1 MRKFR
6 KFTATALVAMMVAG
20 MTMSGYQPADVS
32 ASQESEYIIVT
43 KDKKSMKTVESKY
56 NTMID
61 TQEQNTDFLKDE
73 NVLVS
78 KMTAKEADI
87 VNKDQKVVSVEKNT
101 MVNASE
107 TESTTAVRED
117 QGTDSEWNLKS
128 IHVDK
133 AKDTA
138 TDEKVKVALLDS
150 GIDYKEGLKVKERVN
165 LIEDDNEFSPMFED
179 SSNHGTSMASLI
191 VSNNGKVKGINKNV
205 ELYSARILDQ
215 NRKRIRKR
223 KNIYICIESRYS
235 RINRYKLFKNPFND
249 GESTKEELFQKL

>member
-1 MRKFR
+1 
-6 KFTATALVAMMVAG
+6 

-61 TQEQNTDFLKDE
+61 TQEQNTDLLKDE

-107 TESTTAVRED
+107 TESTTAAKED
-117 QGTDSEWNLKS
+117 QGTDSQCNLKS

-138 TDEKVKVALLDS
+138 TDDKVKVAL
-150 GIDYKEGLKVKERVN
+150 
-165 LIEDDNEFSPMFED
+165 
-179 SSNHGTSMASLI
+179 
-191 VSNNGKVKGINKNV
+191 
-205 ELYSARILDQ
+205 
-215 NRKRIRKR
+215 
-223 KNIYICIESRYS
+223 
-235 RINRYKLFKNPFND
+235 
-249 GESTKEELFQKL
+249 

>member
-6 KFTATALVAMMVAG
+6 KYTATALVAMMVAG

-87 VNKDQKVVSVEKNT
+87 VNKDQKG
-101 MVNASE
+101 
-107 TESTTAVRED
+107 
-117 QGTDSEWNLKS
+117 QCIG
-128 IHVDK
+128 
-133 AKDTA
+133 
-138 TDEKVKVALLDS
+138 
-150 GIDYKEGLKVKERVN
+150 
-165 LIEDDNEFSPMFED
+165 
-179 SSNHGTSMASLI
+179 
-191 VSNNGKVKGINKNV
+191 
-205 ELYSARILDQ
+205 
-215 NRKRIRKR
+215 NRKYNSSKR
-223 KNIYICIESRYS
+223 RSGNRQSMESEKYS
-235 RINRYKLFKNPFND
+235 CR
-249 GESTKEELFQKL
+249 

>member
-6 KFTATALVAMMVAG
+6 KYTATALVAMMVAG

-87 VNKDQKVVSVEKNT
+87 VNKDQKVVSVERTQWSMHRKQKVQQQQKKIREQT
-101 MVNASE
+101 VN
-107 TESTTAVRED
+107 
-117 QGTDSEWNLKS
+117 
-128 IHVDK
+128 
-133 AKDTA
+133 
-138 TDEKVKVALLDS
+138 
-150 GIDYKEGLKVKERVN
+150 GI
-165 LIEDDNEFSPMFED
+165 
-179 SSNHGTSMASLI
+179 
-191 VSNNGKVKGINKNV
+191 
-205 ELYSARILDQ
+205 
-215 NRKRIRKR
+215 
-223 KNIYICIESRYS
+223 
-235 RINRYKLFKNPFND
+235 
-249 GESTKEELFQKL
+249 

>member
-6 KFTATALVAMMVAG
+6 KYTATALVAMMVAG

-87 VNKDQKVVSVEKNT
+87 VNKDQKVVSVEKN
-101 MVNASE
+101 
-107 TESTTAVRED
+107 
-117 QGTDSEWNLKS
+117 L
-128 IHVDK
+128 
-133 AKDTA
+133 
-138 TDEKVKVALLDS
+138 
-150 GIDYKEGLKVKERVN
+150 
-165 LIEDDNEFSPMFED
+165 
-179 SSNHGTSMASLI
+179 SLI
-191 VSNNGKVKGINKNV
+191 HI
-205 ELYSARILDQ
+205 
-215 NRKRIRKR
+215 
-223 KNIYICIESRYS
+223 
-235 RINRYKLFKNPFND
+235 
-249 GESTKEELFQKL
+249 